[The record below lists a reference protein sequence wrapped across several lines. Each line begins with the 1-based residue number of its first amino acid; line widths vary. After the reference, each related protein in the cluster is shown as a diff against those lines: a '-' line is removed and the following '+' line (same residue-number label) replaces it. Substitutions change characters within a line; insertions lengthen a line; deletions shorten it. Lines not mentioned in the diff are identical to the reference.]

1 MQTFRVYLLANGNH
15 LNIKDVT
22 RYLED
27 NTSSTAHLFLRGKK
41 GEFQC
46 TCLGYG
52 VWKLH
57 MYFYI
62 SVCMTKNYYHGI
74 CSASF

>member
-41 GEFQC
+41 GGFQC

-52 VWKLH
+52 V
-57 MYFYI
+57 
-62 SVCMTKNYYHGI
+62 
-74 CSASF
+74 